1 MTSKSVLK
9 KQSSSAGV
17 NGRNRLYDILENV
30 TMRRV
35 VLVTLLSF
43 SLILA
48 TILLV
53 LAAISIGTFRKC
65 TFIQGRAQF
74 NILMG

>member
-9 KQSSSAGV
+9 KQSTSVV
-17 NGRNRLYDILENV
+17 NGRNRLYDMLENV
-30 TMRRV
+30 TMKRV
-35 VLVTLLSF
+35 VLVTLLSII
-43 SLILA
+43 LILS

-53 LAAISIGTFRKC
+53 LAAISIGTFRQR
-65 TFIQGRAQF
+65 TFIQVRVQF

>member
-9 KQSSSAGV
+9 KQGSSGA
-17 NGRNRLYDILENV
+17 NGRNRLYDMLENV

-35 VLVTLLSF
+35 VLVTLLSI

-48 TILLV
+48 TIMLV